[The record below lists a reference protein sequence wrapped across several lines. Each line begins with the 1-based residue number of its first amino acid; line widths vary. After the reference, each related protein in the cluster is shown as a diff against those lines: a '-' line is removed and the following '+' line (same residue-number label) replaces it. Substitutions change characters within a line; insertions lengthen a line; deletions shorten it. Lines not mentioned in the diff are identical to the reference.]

1 MWPFSGG
8 HILENGPSEIGQECV
23 PNPLTWKNPA
33 SIYRIQP
40 LRGRPGRSLCVA
52 PLKEEP
58 YLVAPSPCPRP
69 FSGGHFLDVRP
80 PPKAGVPRFCPGDS
94 STNPELVREEPPK
107 ARNLVTVSRVVPI
120 QKDK

>member
-1 MWPFSGG
+1 MEGFPEAIS
-8 HILENGPSEIGQECV
+8 
-23 PNPLTWKNPA
+23 K
-33 SIYRIQP
+33 
-40 LRGRPGRSLCVA
+40 A
-52 PLKEEP
+52 P
-58 YLVAPSPCPRP
+58 VD
-69 FSGGHFLDVRP
+69 FLDFRP